1 MCTRFLFWFQVLSP
15 NGSLPLQIYLIKILQ
30 WFLPHLIEILHGF
43 SLQKISQPHISSPPP
58 STEIETS
65 PPAPPPIA
73 PSNLIPL
80 HPITTRSHLS
90 ILKPNPKY
98 ALFVVSP
105 YTPMEPKSIKTFIRD
120 LGWHA
125 AMLDEIRAL
134 HQNHTWVLVPPQPTM
149 NIIGCRW
156 IFKTKVHLDGSLDRL
171 KSHLVTKG

>member
-1 MCTRFLFWFQVLSP
+1 
-15 NGSLPLQIYLIKILQ
+15 
-30 WFLPHLIEILHGF
+30 
-43 SLQKISQPHISSPPP
+43 
-58 STEIETS
+58 
-65 PPAPPPIA
+65 
-73 PSNLIPL
+73 
-80 HPITTRSHLS
+80 
-90 ILKPNPKY
+90 
-98 ALFVVSP
+98 
-105 YTPMEPKSIKTFIRD
+105 MEPKSIKTSIRD